1 VRESRNYGAPCNGQI
16 CYGPC
21 RHPVYEG
28 VLIMRARVA
37 HSLVQL
43 LHEVLAH
50 LLVAFKKLEQREEGE
65 VHHGQ

>member
-1 VRESRNYGAPCNGQI
+1 
-16 CYGPC
+16 
-21 RHPVYEG
+21 
-28 VLIMRARVA
+28 MRARVA